1 MLRWSQ
7 LPRPLLL
14 VLAAFFAAPLVL
26 YAVLWMYAVRQPP
39 GVELGFNNVHGT
51 EFDAA
56 THSYPVFDV
65 VPASP
70 AERAGL
76 RAGDR
81 IVAVNGQPLVTS
93 APFDETWDRGRPGD
107 AVELTVQRP
116 GESKPL
122 VLHGVF
128 RASQRGAAP
137 EGLGKASAMQI
148 KGLFPVPFLAVGLA
162 VLFLRPA
169 DPKAWLLALVFA
181 TFVAAPSFPSAYYY
195 APALLAFAHFSRAVF
210 DGMLCPL
217 FYVFFAVFPARSP
230 LDRRWPWLKWVSLLF
245 GVLEVLPGLRS
256 GNPQWPAALAD
267 FLGRRASLATHRSIN
282 YVLLALGL
290 VSLAGNAFA
299 PSIATEAR
307 RKSRVILWGTVAGV
321 LPVVLERV
329 AVDFWQFQPSFWLD
343 TALTFVLFV
352 FPLSFGYAVVKHRV
366 LEIPVL
372 LKRSARYVFVQ
383 RGFIVLLFGVAA
395 GMIFFFTRA
404 FSRFIPAGS
413 NAGMAGSA
421 VFGIVLV
428 WVAAPLIRR
437 GTNRIDRAF
446 FRSAYDARM
455 ILQDLAD
462 KARTVNDRHQ
472 LAALLERHIKQAL
485 HPKFLAGYLEAGD
498 ARLAAEFGPVPPQ
511 LVSLDT
517 AIPLLAELSRRGR
530 SWEIPPPKLRAE
542 IDLSGWAPLE
552 PECLVP
558 ILGRENRLIG
568 LLVLGERLSE
578 EPYSSEDA
586 RLLDS
591 VASQAGV
598 ALESIRLAERIAE
611 RMEVERRA
619 ALEVEIAREVQSK
632 LFPQKMPPLA
642 TLEYAGGCVQA
653 RVVGGDYYD
662 FLDLG
667 PGRLAII
674 LADISGKGIAGA
686 LLMANL
692 QANVRS
698 QYALALDNLPLLLQS
713 VNRLFCENIPEDR
726 FATLFFADYEDAG
739 RRLRYVNCGHNYPL
753 LLRADGSL
761 ERLASTATVL
771 GMFRDWDCQVVET
784 VLHPGDILVMYTDGV
799 TEAPNAEGEEFGEKR
814 LLESMRAQKHRS
826 AADLLAGVTA
836 AVQQFSSGAQA
847 DDLTL
852 VVARAR

>member
-1 MLRWSQ
+1 MLV
-7 LPRPLLL
+7 

-26 YAVLWMYAVRQPP
+26 YAVLWMYGVRHSSP
-39 GVELGFNNVHGT
+39 GVELGFNY
-51 EFDAA
+51 
-56 THSYPVFDV
+56 THDDGYDMAMHSLPVLDV

-76 RAGDR
+76 RPGDR

-93 APFDETWDRGRPGD
+93 APYDEAWDLGRPGD

-116 GESKPL
+116 AESKPL

-128 RASQRGAAP
+128 RANQRGTAP
-137 EGLGKASAMQI
+137 EGLARTSVLQI
-148 KGLFPVPFLAVGLA
+148 TGSFPVPFLAVGLA

-181 TFVAAPSFPSAYYY
+181 TFVAAPAFPSAYYY
-195 APALLAFAHFSRAVF
+195 GPTLLAFAHSFRALF

-217 FYVFFAVFPARSP
+217 FYVFFAAFPARSP
-230 LDRRWPWLKWVSLLF
+230 LDRRWPWLKWVGLAF
-245 GVLEVLPGLRS
+245 GALEAFPGLRS
-256 GNPQWPAALAD
+256 GNPQWPAALVES
-267 FLGRRASLATHRSIN
+267 LGLRPSLTTHRSIN

-299 PSIATEAR
+299 PSIVPEAR

-321 LPVVLERV
+321 LPIVLERV
-329 AVDFWQFQPSFWLD
+329 AVDFWHFRPSYWLD
-343 TALTFVLFV
+343 TALVLVLFV

-383 RGFIVLLFGVAA
+383 RGFLVLLFFVASV
-395 GMIFFFTRA
+395 MISSFTRMFA
-404 FSRFIPAGS
+404 RFFSGGS
-413 NAGMAGSA
+413 NLGMAASA

-428 WVAAPLIRR
+428 SVFAPLVRR

-455 ILQDLAD
+455 ILHDLAE
-462 KARTVNDRHQ
+462 KARTVSDRHQ
-472 LAALLERHIKQAL
+472 LAALLERHIQEAL

-498 ARLAAEFGPVPPQ
+498 TRLSAEFGPVPPQ

-517 AIPLLAELSRRGR
+517 AMPLLAELSRRGVP
-530 SWEIPPPKLRAE
+530 WEVPPSESRAE
-542 IDLSGWAPLE
+542 IDLTDWAPLE
-552 PECLVP
+552 PEYLVP
-558 ILGRENRLIG
+558 IRGRESRLIG
-568 LLVLGERLSE
+568 LLVLGQRLSE
-578 EPYSSEDA
+578 EPYSREDA
-586 RLLDS
+586 RLLES
-591 VASQAGV
+591 VASQCGV
-598 ALESIRLAERIAE
+598 ALENIRLAEHMAE

-674 LADISGKGIAGA
+674 LADIAGKGIAGA

-698 QYALALDNLPLLLQS
+698 QYALALDNLPLLLKS

-726 FATLFFADYEDAG
+726 FATLFFADYEDAS

-771 GMFRDWDCQVVET
+771 GMFTDWDCTLAET
-784 VLHPGDILVMYTDGV
+784 TLHPGDILVMYTDGV

-814 LLESMRAQKHRS
+814 LLESIRAQRDRS
-826 AADLLAGVTA
+826 AADLLVGIAA